1 MNRSSQEENNWKQ
14 IESEKMSNEIEK
26 SGNRKKSEYLKK
38 YEKYEIRKSNKL

>member
-1 MNRSSQEENNWKQ
+1 MKCINLM
-14 IESEKMSNEIEK
+14 IPKMSNEIEK